1 MLIGAGKMSLQL
13 AHALCPRGVGPI
25 GLDLTG
31 AFESATLFS
40 RYGLE
45 IIVGSAS
52 SLPSFTSYFA
62 EQEFMGA

>member
-1 MLIGAGKMSLQL
+1 MTE
-13 AHALCPRGVGPI
+13 GVGPI

-31 AFESATLFS
+31 AFESATGALESATLFS

-45 IIVGSAS
+45 IVVGSAS